1 VKHGEVVGQWRD
13 YAGSAA
19 AIPLAAARLA
29 AALAKRARTTLGVSA
44 ESVAKN
50 AEFGSDGQSSSSEG
64 SVKSLMVAE

>member
-1 VKHGEVVGQWRD
+1 VKHGAVVGQWRD
-13 YAGSAA
+13 YAGIAA

-29 AALAKRARTTLGVSA
+29 AALAKRPRTTLGAEA

-50 AEFGSDGQSSSSEG
+50 AEFGSDSHPSSSEG